1 MGLIENRREPK
12 RTQRFIRA
20 KAGSPTRRETQGDG
34 TPILAEIFGEGAA
47 HQNEPE
53 RAMIQ
58 ARREGISKEPDERG
72 MRNADHRSVPGTYP

>member
-1 MGLIENRREPK
+1 MSLTENRREPK
-12 RTQRFIRA
+12 RTTRFIRA

-34 TPILAEIFGEGAA
+34 TPIVAGIFGEGAA

-72 MRNADHRSVPGTYP
+72 MRNANHRSVPGTYP

>member
-1 MGLIENRREPK
+1 MNLKENRREPK

-34 TPILAEIFGEGAA
+34 TPILAEIFGEGAV

-53 RAMIQ
+53 RTMIQ

-72 MRNADHRSVPGTYP
+72 MRNAKHRNVPGTYP